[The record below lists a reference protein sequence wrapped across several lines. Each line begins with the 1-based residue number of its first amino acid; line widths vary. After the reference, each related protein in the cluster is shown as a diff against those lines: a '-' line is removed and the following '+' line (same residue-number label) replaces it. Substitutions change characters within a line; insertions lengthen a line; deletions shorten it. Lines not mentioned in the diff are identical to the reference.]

1 MSTPRVIG
9 VAAAIVALS
18 ACNPFRQQAPVQVST
33 TDASLNTRW
42 HANLASPATLSGAV
56 QMSGSASM
64 APAANGA
71 GTVVLLELAN
81 ASPGG
86 VHPWEARLG
95 QCGSESQGTLFG
107 TRSEYTPIEV
117 GRNGEASGTA
127 SVALRTPMTGQFHV
141 VVHASAANP
150 ETVVACGN
158 LAPPTG

>member
-1 MSTPRVIG
+1 MSTPRVLG

-33 TDASLNTRW
+33 RDASLNTRW

-64 APAANGA
+64 APAADGA

-81 ASPGG
+81 AAPGG

-95 QCGSESQGTLFG
+95 QCGSESPLFG
-107 TRSEYTPIEV
+107 TSGEYTPIEV

-127 SVALRTPMTGQFHV
+127 SIALRTPVTGQYHV
-141 VVHASAANP
+141 VVHASAANRG
-150 ETVVACGN
+150 TVVACGN
-158 LAPPTG
+158 LAPPTS